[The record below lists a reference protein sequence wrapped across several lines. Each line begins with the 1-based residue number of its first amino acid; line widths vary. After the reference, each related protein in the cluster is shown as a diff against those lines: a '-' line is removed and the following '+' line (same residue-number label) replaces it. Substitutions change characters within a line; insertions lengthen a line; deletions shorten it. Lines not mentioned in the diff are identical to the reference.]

1 MTVFYKMKNDQIL
14 IGEIKGAHG
23 VKGLVRIKVYVE
35 NTDLFNTLT
44 NPAVTLKNRHKGDL
58 WLADVK
64 GVTEKNGAD
73 ALRGTQLY
81 CDRSAMPELSDEEI
95 YFADM
100 VGMECVDE
108 DGTMIGTVITVD
120 NFGAGDLIEIAAP
133 NGKNF
138 YISYDDKTVLGIDD
152 VIKVAL
158 PKII

>member
-44 NPAVTLKNRHKGDL
+44 NPAVTLQNRHKGDL

-81 CDRSAMPELSDEEI
+81 CDCPQCQNYRMKKSISLTWSAWNAL
-95 YFADM
+95 
-100 VGMECVDE
+100 
-108 DGTMIGTVITVD
+108 TKT
-120 NFGAGDLIEIAAP
+120 AP
-133 NGKNF
+133 
-138 YISYDDKTVLGIDD
+138 
-152 VIKVAL
+152 
-158 PKII
+158 